1 MAQLLANELQTLG
14 AEEVHQVQA
23 GVAFTG
29 PFELGYRT
37 CLWSRLASRVL
48 LPLTRFEAP
57 TPEALYEGVQTVR
70 WEEHLERQGTLAVN
84 FNSTRSAITHTHYGA
99 LKVKDAIVD
108 QFRQAHGVRPS
119 VDLERPDL
127 RINAHLHRDQAT
139 LSLDLAGASL
149 HRRGYRGDGMEAP
162 LKENLAAAILLRA
175 GWPAVAAQNGML
187 LDLMCGSGTL
197 PIEGALIAADCAP
210 GLGRDYF
217 GFCGWKGHQAKL
229 WKELLEEAQQRRAEG
244 MERLPQITGYDA
256 EPRAVQ
262 AALANVAR
270 AGLSGK
276 VQIERQAL
284 SRCRPLS
291 GEHQPVGLVVVNPP
305 YGERLGEVEEL
316 RDLYAELG
324 KQLKQHFAGWKA
336 VVFTANP
343 ELGRQIGLRAVL
355 TNKMYNGPLECRL
368 LRFEIMPRFF
378 EQPKMLRKAAPKK
391 GPGAEMFANRLR
403 KNRRILGRWARK
415 AGINCF
421 RLYDADMPEYALA
434 VDLYQ
439 GAELWAHVQEYKPPD
454 SIDADAAKTR
464 LQEALAVIPEVLE
477 IADDQ
482 LFFKVR
488 ERKKGRLQYEKLTG
502 GGRFYEVREEA
513 CVFLVNFTGY
523 LDTGLFL
530 DHRPTRKMIGELARG
545 RRFLNLF
552 GYTGTATVQA
562 AAGGATAT
570 TTVDMSHTYLEWA
583 RRNLQRNG
591 LDDKRHQLVQADCLA
606 WLEEQQR
613 ERYGLIFLDP
623 PTFSNSKLMDRN
635 FDVQQDHAA
644 LIKKTAAL
652 LERDGLLIFS
662 SNFRRFRMD
671 RDALEGL
678 EVKEITRETIPKD
691 FARRPKIHSC
701 WKIARRSE

>member
-1 MAQLLANELQTLG
+1 MAQLLANELRALG
-14 AEEVHQVQA
+14 ALEVHQVQA

-29 PFELGYRT
+29 PLELGYRA

-48 LPLTRFEAP
+48 LPIAHFEAP

-70 WEEHLERQGTLAVN
+70 WQEHLERQGTLAVN
-84 FNSTRSAITHTHYGA
+84 FNSARSAITHTYYGA

-119 VDLERPDL
+119 VDLERPDV

-139 LSLDLAGASL
+139 LSLDLSGDSL
-149 HRRGYRGDGMEAP
+149 HRRGYRSEGGEAP

-175 GWPAVAAQNGML
+175 GWPAVAEQGGTL

-210 GLGRDYF
+210 GLGREYF
-217 GFCGWKGHQAKL
+217 GFYGWKGHQATL
-229 WKELLEEAQQRRAEG
+229 WKRLREEAHQRRTEG
-244 MERLPQITGYDA
+244 TKRLPRIVGYDA

-262 AALANVAR
+262 TALANVER

-276 VQIERQAL
+276 VHLERRDL
-284 SRCRPLS
+284 SHCRPLS
-291 GEHQPVGLVVVNPP
+291 KGQQGPGMVVANPP

-316 RDLYAELG
+316 RELYAELG
-324 KQLKQHFAGWKA
+324 KQLMQHFAGWKA
-336 VVFTANP
+336 AVFTGNP
-343 ELGRQIGLRAVL
+343 ELGRWIGLRAVL

-368 LRFEIMPRFF
+368 LRFEIQPRFLAP
-378 EQPKMLRKAAPKK
+378 PKPLQKEEPKR

-403 KNRRILGRWARK
+403 KNRRILGRWARR
-415 AGINCF
+415 AEISCF

-439 GAELWAHVQEYKPPD
+439 GEALWAHVQEYKPPD
-454 SIDADAAKTR
+454 SIDANAAEAR
-464 LQEALAVIPEVLE
+464 RREALTVIPEVLE
-477 IADDQ
+477 IAEDQ

-488 ERKKGRLQYEKLTG
+488 KRQKGSLQYEKMTA
-502 GGRFYEVREEA
+502 GGRFYEVREGA

-530 DHRPTRKMIGELARG
+530 DHRPTREMIGELAGG

-583 RRNLQRNG
+583 RRNLQRNSF
-591 LDDKRHQLVQADCLA
+591 DDKRHQLVQADCLE
-606 WLEEQQR
+606 WLEQQRR

-623 PTFSNSKLMDRN
+623 PTFSNSKRMNRN

-652 LERDGLLIFS
+652 LEPDGLLIFS

-671 RDALEGL
+671 RDALTGL
-678 EVKEITRETIPKD
+678 EVEEITRQTIPKD
-691 FARRPKIHSC
+691 FARRPRIHSC
-701 WKIARRSE
+701 WKITRQSK